1 MATWKLCNM
10 KNEDPSFKT
19 ANTAAAGL
27 AIHYG
32 RGVGKSSKIRK
43 KNDLIFFILLKG
55 TLKNIWKVEQKTFA
69 NFLQFCS
76 IVEKSFNYLGTYM
89 WCAHSQCCEV

>member
-1 MATWKLCNM
+1 M

-43 KNDLIFFILLKG
+43 KK
-55 TLKNIWKVEQKTFA
+55 
-69 NFLQFCS
+69 
-76 IVEKSFNYLGTYM
+76 
-89 WCAHSQCCEV
+89 